1 VGESG
6 QGIELTQ
13 DNRAWPPLVWA
24 PHQPAWVRARD
35 FLLTGAMWLL
45 LAMMLNNEFELF
57 LGVYLERLGS
67 DAWLHRL
74 GLLGFDPKL
83 DWFAFGR
90 HLLPYLFVVFV
101 LVASL
106 TTFAA
111 HTLLRRQSA
120 LREAKPQSLSF
131 DRQARHAALPPM
143 AAGAGVAS
151 REGSA
156 NLDDRPVVD
165 GRSLL
170 AILNGQDK
178 DALAKARAERIVM
191 VRVMADGRYRIERA
205 ASAMPEVES
214 PP

>member
-13 DNRAWPPLVWA
+13 HNSAWPPLVVA
-24 PHQPAWVRARD
+24 AHQPGWVRGRD

-45 LAMMLNNEFELF
+45 LAVMLNNEFELF

-74 GLLGFDPKL
+74 GLSGFDPKL
-83 DWFAFGR
+83 DWLEFGR
-90 HLLPYLFVVFV
+90 HLLPYLVVVFV

-120 LREAKPQSLSF
+120 LRDTKPGSLSF
-131 DRQARHAALPPM
+131 DRQARHAAFPPM
-143 AAGAGVAS
+143 SVSAGVAS
-151 REGSA
+151 TEGSA
-156 NLDDRPVVD
+156 KLDEMPVVD
-165 GRSLL
+165 SRSLL
-170 AILNGQDK
+170 AMLNGQDQ
-178 DALAKARAERIVM
+178 DALAEARALRIVM

-205 ASAMPEVES
+205 ASALPEVES
-214 PP
+214 P